1 MTTATTQQWDL
12 KLPFLKPPLNAN
24 QRLHWANSARMV
36 AHVREAA
43 FLAAR
48 SAGVPECGRVKVRLL
63 WCVSDRRR
71 RDPSN
76 VMPTQKAA
84 VDGLVDA
91 CVVPDDTPE
100 FVVEEMPVVKLVG
113 KGAEGVFLQVIG
125 CVSS

>member
-24 QRLHWANSARMV
+24 QSLHWANRARMV
-36 AHVREAA
+36 AHVREAS

-48 SAGVPECGRVKVRLL
+48 SAGVPECGPVKVRLL

-91 CVVPDDTPE
+91 GVVPDDTPE
-100 FVVEEMPVVKLVG
+100 FVVEEIPFIQLVE
-113 KGAEGVFLQVIG
+113 KGVEGVFLQVIG
-125 CVSS
+125 QVLP